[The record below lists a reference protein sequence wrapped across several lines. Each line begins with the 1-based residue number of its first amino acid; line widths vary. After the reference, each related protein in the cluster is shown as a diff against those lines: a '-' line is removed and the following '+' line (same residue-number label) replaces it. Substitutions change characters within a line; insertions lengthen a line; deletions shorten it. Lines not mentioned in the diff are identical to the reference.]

1 MMKKIL
7 SQSKSITPIDNWIN
21 INKVLKLYKITTM
34 GLLLTTILLT
44 SLIFNLINED
54 PTVVLINKEDKNFYG
69 GRKRKIKLEE
79 KDLKTFI
86 EDYVHARYSWE
97 NINPSILVRNL
108 SPISTNGFLKKLRA
122 ELKKEKEGSFK
133 QTITNLE
140 IVLTEKESFA
150 KFDKIFKIN
159 NIPLIVPTEISLKV
173 IQGERSKWNPMG
185 LYVDGI
191 VEHNGR

>member
-1 MMKKIL
+1 
-7 SQSKSITPIDNWIN
+7 
-21 INKVLKLYKITTM
+21 
-34 GLLLTTILLT
+34 
-44 SLIFNLINED
+44 
-54 PTVVLINKEDKNFYG
+54 
-69 GRKRKIKLEE
+69 
-79 KDLKTFI
+79 
-86 EDYVHARYSWE
+86 ARYSWE